1 MKFYHVSENIYE
13 NIKRFNPRIPL
24 SILKEE
30 DSNINRVCIAKSI
43 KDCLS
48 AINYHISVNYMFNE
62 LEENED
68 YIGNRIIKVYE
79 FEIDENDMNLLDYK
93 KIQRYVPDSI
103 KTKEYWYLKSLI
115 PIKSYL
121 INITSY
127 DLMDND
133 SNILTNVEYE
143 IIKDLNIIPKEA
155 SVFIFNENDKE
166 NLIEMIELFN
176 SQTIIKGT
184 INNNTAN
191 FDLKEFPLN
200 KENYEKTLYNKFN
213 WFNCKI
219 NFS

>member
-1 MKFYHVSENIYE
+1 MKFYHISEDIYK

-30 DSNINRVCIAKSI
+30 DSSINRVCIAKSI

-62 LEENED
+62 LEEND
-68 YIGNRIIKVYE
+68 GYVGNRIVKVYE
-79 FEIDENDMNLLDYK
+79 FEIDENDTNLLDYI
-93 KIQRYVPDSI
+93 KIQKYVPDSI
-103 KTKEYWYLKSLI
+103 KTNEYWYLKSLT

-121 INITSY
+121 INITNY
-127 DLMDND
+127 DLMYND

-143 IIKDLNIIPKEA
+143 IIKNLNAIPKEA
-155 SVFIFNENDKE
+155 NILIFNEDDKE
-166 NLIEMIELFN
+166 NLIEMVELFN
-176 SQTIIKGT
+176 SKTIIKGS
-184 INNNTAN
+184 INNNIGI

-200 KENYEKTLYNKFN
+200 KENYEKTFYNKFN